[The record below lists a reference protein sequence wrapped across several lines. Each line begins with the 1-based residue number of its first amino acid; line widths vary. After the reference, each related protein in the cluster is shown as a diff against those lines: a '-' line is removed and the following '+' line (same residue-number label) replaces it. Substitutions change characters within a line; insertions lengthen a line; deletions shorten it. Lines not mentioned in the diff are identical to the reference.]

1 MNPTKRRV
9 SALTLDPLT
18 QLPERNSFRTL
29 LEAEF
34 NNGVRRHSSLGL
46 ILFDIDRFKVV
57 NYGYGEEQGN
67 AVLRHVAQLAQ
78 QCLPSAGR
86 LSRWGGQEFLCLLP
100 AAGKEQTES
109 LATHLREAIEQ
120 SAITINGMTL
130 QVTASF
136 ATASYPEDGD
146 TLEKLLAACGA
157 ALHHAKSSGRNRVI
171 PASRVHAELFGAGRL
186 IDQALRDHRLVPA
199 YQPIVDMDSG
209 AVVAEEAM
217 ARIMSSSGRVI
228 PASAFMEAARQ
239 LQLTYQIDRAI
250 LLQTF
255 SHCIAS
261 LQDSQPISHFVNISG
276 NLLHHPDVVEE
287 ILHEAHR
294 TCAACGNRVGPVKP
308 LVIEITERE
317 LLEDLPSVR
326 QRLKPFLDFGLRL
339 ALDDFGSG
347 YSSYRYLAD
356 LPFSF
361 LKIDGELIRRLTESR
376 VRTIVQGIQR
386 TAQELGI
393 VTLAEYVENRE
404 IATIV
409 RDLGIQWGQGYY
421 YGKPKIQPTRL
432 SSSLAS

>member
-1 MNPTKRRV
+1 MKHIGRR
-9 SALTLDPLT
+9 AATLMLDPLT
-18 QLPERNSFRTL
+18 RLPERNSFRTL
-29 LEAEF
+29 LAAEYQKCA
-34 NNGVRRHSSLGL
+34 RRQQPFGL

-57 NYGYGEEQGN
+57 NYGYGEAQGN
-67 AVLRHVAQLAQ
+67 AVLCHLAALVQ
-78 QCLPSAGR
+78 QRLPPTGH
-86 LSRWGGQEFLCLLP
+86 LSRWGGQEFLCMLP
-100 AAGKEQTES
+100 ATGKEQTEQ
-109 LATHLREAIEQ
+109 LAAALREAIEQ
-120 SAITINGMTL
+120 AVIPVNGMTL

-136 ATASYPEDGD
+136 ATASWPDDGD

-171 PASRVHAELFGAGRL
+171 PASRVHAELFGAGRM
-186 IDQALRDHRLVPA
+186 IDQALREHRLVPA
-199 YQPIVDMDSG
+199 YQPIVEIQSG

-217 ARIMSSSGRVI
+217 ARIVSTHGRVI

-239 LQLTYQIDRAI
+239 LQLTYQIDRTI

-255 SHCIAS
+255 SHCVATSQKGDAIA
-261 LQDSQPISHFVNISG
+261 HFVNISG
-276 NLLHHPDVVEE
+276 NLLHHPEVVEE

-294 TCAACGNRVGPVKP
+294 TCLSCGTRVGPVKP

-317 LLEDLPSVR
+317 LLEDLAAVR
-326 QRLKPFLDFGLRL
+326 QSLKPFLDFGLRL

-361 LKIDGELIRRLTESR
+361 LKIDGELIRRLPEPR

-386 TAQELGI
+386 TASDLGI
-393 VTLAEYVENRE
+393 LTLAEFVENRE

-409 RDLGIQWGQGYY
+409 SDLGIQWGQGYY
-421 YGKPKIQPTRL
+421 YGKPKVQDVVHPT
-432 SSSLAS
+432 SAVS